1 MPAISNAALSQID
14 RATLGALEAELK
26 DLNLQDLKH
35 DPALTA
41 AQQAAVAHADGNQN
55 GILFDE
61 KKPTPGWQR
70 NIVVQYGQAAAGV
83 GLSRKDEQAF
93 IGNVLGAL
101 EAKWGQPI
109 SNLPVSAV
117 PKRGLEMMIRKASQ
131 IQRMGLEPSRVTDAV
146 LQVSGQVNGVRTKS
160 QGVFTQR
167 FAPTPEKA
175 TGKVLVLSPGFQE
188 TGRSFEKQISEMLD
202 RGYDV
207 VAMDHQWSGH
217 SDGEAGS
224 FDSAEGLARNIA
236 AASAYAQSIV
246 DSEYAKN
253 PASEVIV
260 FGNSMGGMG
269 ALFAKKMN
277 DAGAVSLDSLKA
289 TTDAAGAQ
297 PVDSRMPK
305 GVKLMLQAPFM
316 GLSDGIMN
324 KALAFAGR
332 IPMLNSIKLPSNGVA
347 PKVSSDR
354 HVAVYNAQQTLL
366 EHVTASPVAMHRGSQ
381 GIETLNAFM
390 KDNPSEGDVAIYHQ
404 RGDTLAKHSAS
415 VELAQ
420 SLHDQGGGVMMV
432 SAPGVDHV
440 VQNDPDVFKDP
451 LDLLDKLAHGDV
463 AHNRAQ
469 GAPWHIQAD

>member
-1 MPAISNAALSQID
+1 MSAISNAAFHKID

-26 DLNLQDLKH
+26 DLNLQGLKN
-35 DPALTA
+35 DPKLSP
-41 AQQAAVAHADGNQN
+41 AQRAAVAQADGNQN

-61 KKPTPGWQR
+61 AKPTAGWQR

-93 IGNVLGAL
+93 IGDILGAL
-101 EAKWGQPI
+101 EAKWDQPI

-131 IQRMGLEPSRVTDAV
+131 LQRMGLDPSRVTDVV
-146 LQVSGQVNGVRTKS
+146 LEVSGQVNGIKS
-160 QGVFTQR
+160 KPQRIFTQR
-167 FAPTPEKA
+167 FAPAPDKDIN
-175 TGKVLVLSPGFQE
+175 KLVVLSPGFQE

-202 RGYDV
+202 RGYNV

-217 SDGEAGS
+217 SDGESGS

-236 AASAYAQSIV
+236 AASAYAQGIV
-246 DSEYAKN
+246 NSEYADK
-253 PASEVIV
+253 PDAEVIV

-277 DAGAVSLDSLKA
+277 DAGKVSLDAVKA
-289 TTDAAGAQ
+289 TVDAEGAQ
-297 PVDSRMPK
+297 PVEARMPK

-316 GLSDGIMN
+316 GLADGIMN
-324 KALAFAGR
+324 KALAFTGR
-332 IPMLNSIKLPSNGVA
+332 VPMLNSIKLPSNGIA
-347 PKVSSDR
+347 PKVSSDD

-366 EHVTASPVAMHRGSQ
+366 EHVQASPVAMHRGIQ
-381 GIETLNAFM
+381 GIKTLNAFM
-390 KDNPSEGDVAIYHQ
+390 KDRPSEGDVAIYHQ

-415 VELAQ
+415 VALAQ
-420 SLHDQGGGVMMV
+420 SLHEQAGGGVMMV

-451 LDLLDKLAHGDV
+451 LDLLDKLAHGQV
-463 AHNRAQ
+463 GKNQAAWHVQAQ
-469 GAPWHIQAD
+469 